1 MQQFRKAMI
10 SFSFLSLSLGLLLS
24 LSSRGKNKGKGG
36 MIRRS
41 FIPHLVHYSFLPL
54 HGQTTFRE
62 GAYLSPHWLSL
73 TSLLSQSSLHYYY
86 YLTTHVHYITFFFVC
101 ISFGNE
107 ERRIRNKSNKQ
118 KTLRN

>member
-1 MQQFRKAMI
+1 
-10 SFSFLSLSLGLLLS
+10 
-24 LSSRGKNKGKGG
+24 

-118 KTLRN
+118 KTLRNWKIYFLSWQWHEFVW